1 MFELECEDVAMMNI
15 NHINV
20 KLELSQKSTLG
31 SKTLKFNSLRNSMT
45 LTYKYI
51 GTKFDTSYKPS
62 VSVKKLSSI
71 YYFTMTSYKG
81 SFKNS
86 NKTYSVIAKV
96 KFMLVLVL
104 QMEKNFTVDF
114 NL

>member
-1 MFELECEDVAMMNI
+1 MMNI

-20 KLELSQKSTLG
+20 KLDLSQKSTLG
-31 SKTLKFNSLRNSMT
+31 SKTLKFNSSRNSMT

-86 NKTYSVIAKV
+86 NKTYSVIAKGKIYTSFGV
-96 KFMLVLVL
+96 ADGKS
-104 QMEKNFTVDF
+104 FTVDF